1 MFLPQARPT
10 TGADLVS
17 DAAEYHQPALI
28 DAAGSLTYGELTER
42 VDALAAGLPALRT
55 GRRLVH
61 IPLEASRELVLGYL
75 AVLKAGH
82 VALITPPEH
91 VPITTAYPPDL
102 WLRNDGTF
110 ASASDD
116 GTFAS
121 ASDDGTFA
129 SASGGDLADVDP
141 KHELHPDLALLLS
154 TSGSTGSPKLVRL
167 SRANL
172 VSNADG
178 IAAALSI
185 SPADCAITSL
195 PLHYCFGLSVLNA
208 QLRAGATAVL
218 WHGSVT
224 DPAFAAELR
233 RNHVSLLPA
242 TPHLVDLLDVQGCLD
257 DLPSLRLLAQAGG
270 ALPPARVR
278 ELDARGRLGGWGLA
292 VMYGQTEA
300 TARMAV
306 LPPELAGEYPD
317 AVGWPI
323 AGSAFRLDVAG
334 IEQPADADPADGPVG
349 ELVFTGPGVMLGYAE
364 HPDDLALGR
373 MHSDLRTGDLATIDA
388 DGLVRIVGRRSDH
401 VKIMGIRI
409 DLGQVERALH
419 GAGIPCCVTGTDEQL
434 QVTYRTSDR
443 DPAAIR
449 AQAASAAGLGASV
462 VSVHEVADFPTTPN
476 GKYDRRACAAL
487 HAADAAIAASAVTT
501 GDALAAVT
509 QVLAPLV
516 GHRAIDPDRSFAELG
531 GDSFNHV
538 AASLGLTRLLGRLPP
553 DWHHRPVRDLVEL
566 AAQHRER
573 LPARRA
579 LTQRVE
585 ATVILRG
592 VAVVTICGSHVGLFR
607 LAGGAHILLAVAGF
621 LFARYV
627 LIAPETADRVRRTAR
642 AAIGIAVP
650 AVVVA
655 AVMVV
660 GFRSIHWSNLALVHW
675 LVRPRDINIFWFVEA
690 LLMISVLTTALLA
703 LPRVR
708 DAYSA
713 DPWRTAMVALAVLLV
728 PRYLVV
734 ALSDG
739 AVRGLPHTVA
749 WLFVAGL
756 AMAVADTRRRR
767 LIAAGVAV
775 LATIGFFPSWE
786 RNLTIQI
793 GLLLLAFLPA
803 VPVPRLLVG
812 PLGVLAAAS
821 LHIYLVQFQV
831 FAFFDTPMV
840 QFAAAL
846 VAGLGFCALSTY
858 VVRRLPLPDPTGGAL
873 IRRLKTAKHSVR
885 EV

>member
-1 MFLPQARPT
+1 VFPPQARLT
-10 TGADLVS
+10 AGAVLVS
-17 DAAEYHQPALI
+17 DTAETDHPALV
-28 DAAGSLTYGELTER
+28 DAAGPLSYGALADR
-42 VDALAAGLPALRT
+42 VDALVASLPAVHT

-61 IPLEASRELVLGYL
+61 IPLAAQRDLVLGYL

-82 VALITPPEH
+82 VALVTPPEH
-91 VPITTAYPPDL
+91 TSITATYPPDI
-102 WLRNDGTF
+102 WLR
-110 ASASDD
+110 DD
-116 GTFAS
+116 GTFACTTGRS
-121 ASDDGTFA
+121 LDT
-129 SASGGDLADVDP
+129 DP
-141 KHELHPDLALLLS
+141 QYELHPDLALLLS

-167 SRANL
+167 SHTNL
-172 VSNADG
+172 VSNADA

-185 SPADCAITSL
+185 SPDDRAVTSL
-195 PLHYCFGLSVLNA
+195 PLHYCFGLSVLHA

-224 DPAFAAELR
+224 DSAFADALR
-233 RNHVSLLPA
+233 RNRVSLLPA
-242 TPHLVDLLDVQGCLD
+242 TPHVVDLLDVQGVLD

-270 ALPPARVR
+270 ALPAARVR
-278 ELDARGRLGGWGLA
+278 ELDARGRVDGWGLA

-306 LPPELAGEYPD
+306 LPPELAGQYPN

-323 AGSAFRLDVAG
+323 AGSAFRLDPAG
-334 IEQPADADPADGPVG
+334 IEQPATTEPAGGPVG

-373 MHSDLRTGDLATIDA
+373 MHTELRTGDLARIDA

-409 DLGQVERALH
+409 DLGQVERALRAH
-419 GAGIPCCVTGTDEQL
+419 GVPCCVTGTDEQL
-434 QVTYRTSDR
+434 QVTYRACGQE
-443 DPAAIR
+443 PAAIR
-449 AQAASAAGLGASV
+449 DQASSAAGLGTSV
-462 VSVHEVADFPTTPN
+462 ISVHEVADLPVLPN
-476 GKYDRRACAAL
+476 SKPDRRACAAL
-487 HAADAAIAASAVTT
+487 HTAREDTAITASDSLTAVTN
-501 GDALAAVT
+501 
-509 QVLAPLV
+509 VLAPLI
-516 GHRAIDPDRSFAELG
+516 GSRLIEPDRSFAELG

-538 AASLGLTRLLGRLPP
+538 AASLGLTRLIGELPA

-566 AAQHRER
+566 AAKSRKR
-573 LPARRA
+573 APARPA

-585 ATVILRG
+585 TTVLLRG
-592 VAVVTICGSHVGLFR
+592 AAVITICGSHVALFR

-627 LIAPETADRVRRTAR
+627 LTAQATADRVRRTVR
-642 AAIGIAVP
+642 GAIGIAVP

-655 AVMVV
+655 AVMVI

-675 LVRPRDINIFWFVEA
+675 LVRPGDINIFWFVEA
-690 LLMISVLTTALLA
+690 LLLASAVTTALLA
-703 LPRVR
+703 VPRVR
-708 DAYSA
+708 AAYGA
-713 DPWRTAMVALAVLLV
+713 DPWRTAMIALAVLLV
-728 PRYLVV
+728 PRYLVL

-739 AVRGLPHTVA
+739 PVRGLPGTVA

-767 LIAAGVAV
+767 LTTAVIAAS
-775 LATIGFFPSWE
+775 ATIGFFPSWE

-793 GLLLLAFLPA
+793 GLLLLAFLPTL
-803 VPVPRLLVG
+803 PVPRLLVR

-831 FAFFDTPMV
+831 FAFFDTPIV

-846 VAGLGFCALSTY
+846 VAGLVFCAVSTY
-858 VVRRLPLPDPTGGAL
+858 ALRRLPLPAPTGGAL
-873 IRRLKTAKHSVR
+873 IRRLQTAKHSVR